1 MSTLYTHISQIG
13 HGEIFV
19 LNRNYTKEQLR
30 KKLSVPEGPGE
41 EAVNRALSKGITLS
55 EPLTIKFK
63 DDGSI
68 TTQQSGRIWYLY
80 KRDKAIIKPDGSFQI
95 IEYLNPFERIYYPI
109 EAKIS
114 ELIVEPCRNRYRE
127 WKRKRERPIG

>member
-30 KKLSVPEGPGE
+30 EKLSVPEGPGE
-41 EAVNRALSKGITLS
+41 YIVNRALSTGLILP

-63 DDGSI
+63 DEGTI
-68 TTQQSGRIWYLY
+68 TTQQSGCTWYLY
-80 KRDKAIIKPDGSFQI
+80 KRDKAIIKYYTIFEKVYYK
-95 IEYLNPFERIYYPI
+95 IEE
-109 EAKIS
+109 KIS
-114 ELIVEPCRNRYRE
+114 ELVVEPCRNRYHE
-127 WKRKRERPIG
+127 WKRKRERSIG